1 MSRIMRFPQRRVVG
15 LRRARKRRRAAI
27 REPALGNDPP
37 SGAVNRLVEALRRNS
52 WLWEIVEGFDKI
64 FLPTAGSSPAA
75 SRRRSGM
82 LPSAT
87 RLASRSRMSISFIS
101 TRPICRPKREAEH
114 EQRLRHLFNRLPAKL
129 DVKNEARVHLW
140 YEDRFGYPIAPYRS
154 AADAIAT
161 FPTTATAI
169 GIKPREGELE
179 ICAPFGLDDLFGL
192 VVRPNKRQITQS
204 IYETKVE
211 RWRPVWPQLRYLPWR
226 AANG

>member
-1 MSRIMRFPQRRVVG
+1 MRFPQRRVVG
-15 LRRARKRRRAAI
+15 LRRARKRRCAAI
-27 REPALGNDPP
+27 GVPP
-37 SGAVNRLVEALRRNS
+37 LRNGSSSGAVDRLVEALRRNS

-64 FLPTAGSSPAA
+64 FLPDCWLVAGCLAQTVWNVALGNSPGFAIKDVDLIYFDAA
-75 SRRRSGM
+75 D
-82 LPSAT
+82 LSAE
-87 RLASRSRMSISFIS
+87 A
-101 TRPICRPKREAEH
+101 EAEH
-114 EQRLRHLFNRLPAKL
+114 EERLRHLFNRLPAKL

-211 RWRPVWPQLRYLPWR
+211 RWRRVWPQLRCLPWR